1 MTTAT
6 GQMNVSKWGFALAAI
21 GVGGMFTAITAVSP
35 ALGASGTAT
44 SGTAVRIISAR
55 QTAPVVISNSV
66 QKVVTLKVPAGN
78 WLVTGKLWADSVP
91 STATPTT
98 TVGCSLFK
106 SGSPSILDNSFFNV
120 PKAVADTA
128 AGVSYLNTVV
138 RPKTTITISML
149 CADFDSQ
156 IQTHNA
162 VLTAVGG

>member
-1 MTTAT
+1 
-6 GQMNVSKWGFALAAI
+6 MNVRKWGLALAAI
-21 GVGGMFTAITAVSP
+21 GLGGMFTAISAVSP

-55 QTAPVVISNSV
+55 HTAPVVIFNSV
-66 QKVVTLKVPAGN
+66 QKVLTLKVPAGH
-78 WLVTGKLWADSVP
+78 WQVTGKLWADSVP

-106 SGSPSILDNSFFNV
+106 SGSPSKLDNSLFNV
-120 PKAVADTA
+120 PKAVGDTA
-128 AGVSYLNTVV
+128 AGVIYLNAIV

-162 VLTAVGG
+162 VLTAIGG